1 MQWHRGALAH
11 LSGSPDLAGADGAL
25 RFHIDGGILVA
36 DDGTVA
42 WSGPWDE
49 RPADEEPVTDY
60 QGAFL
65 LPGFVDTHLHFPQ
78 VHCVDGFGGGQL
90 LPWLERVVFPA
101 EARLADPDH
110 ARRCAELF
118 CARLIAAG
126 TTTSLVFGSQF
137 PVAQEALVDRV
148 EEVGL
153 RMVLGRT
160 VMTVGPSSAA
170 ALLTTEARAVEL
182 VRDEIER
189 WHPLGEGDRADAR
202 VQIAIVPR
210 FALSVTAATLVG
222 LGELAHEYRD
232 RGVYVTT
239 HISENGDRDDGE
251 VAEVRARFGVEEYL
265 DVYDGRFLT
274 GSRVGGPSLLG
285 RRTVLAHAVHC
296 SDGEFARIAEAG
308 TSIAHCPVSQQFL
321 GSGTLPWRRA
331 AAGGMTI
338 AVGSDISAGDEWF
351 IPRVLNACFKAHM
364 NEAGPDAVALTP
376 AQLLFLGTLAGAR
389 ALDLEARIGNLD
401 PGKDADFVVID
412 PGRCPELEAVIEGRV
427 AREDPDED
435 RDALLFALLMAARET
450 AVASTY
456 VRGRRLDGVGQP
468 GGVGVGRG

>member
-11 LSGSPDLAGADGAL
+11 LSGSPDLAGAADAL
-25 RFHIDGGILVA
+25 RLHVDGGLLVD
-36 DDGTVA
+36 DDGTIA
-42 WSGPWDE
+42 WSGPWGE
-49 RPADEEPVTDY
+49 RPADAAPVVDHH
-60 QGAFL
+60 GAFL

-101 EARLADPDH
+101 ESRLADPDH
-110 ARRCAELF
+110 ARVCAELF
-118 CARLIAAG
+118 CSRLIAAG
-126 TTTSLVFGSQF
+126 TTTALVFGSQF
-137 PVAQEALVDRV
+137 PVAQEALVQRV
-148 EEVGL
+148 EQVGL

-160 VMTVGPSSAA
+160 VMTTGPAAAA
-170 ALLTTEARAVEL
+170 ALMTSEERAVEL

-189 WHPLGEGDRADAR
+189 WHPLGESDGGDSR

-210 FALSVTAATLVG
+210 FALSVTTATLG
-222 LGELAHEYRD
+222 ALGELWQEYRD

-239 HISENGDRDDGE
+239 HISENGDPAHGE
-251 VAEVRARFGVEEYL
+251 VAEVRARFCVEDYL
-265 DVYDGRFLT
+265 DVYDGRFLP
-274 GSRVGGPSLLG
+274 GSRGGGPTLLG

-296 SDGEFARIAEAG
+296 SDREFARMAEAG
-308 TSIAHCPVSQQFL
+308 TSIAHCPVSQEFL

-338 AVGSDISAGDEWF
+338 AVGSDIAAGDEWF

-364 NEAGPDAVALTP
+364 NEARDDAVSLSP

-389 ALDLEARIGNLD
+389 ALDLESQVGNLD

-412 PGRCPELEAVIEGRV
+412 PSLCPELDVVLEGRL
-427 AREDPDED
+427 AREDPVEE
-435 RDALLFALLMAARET
+435 RDALLFALLMAARES
-450 AVASTY
+450 AVAATY
-456 VRGRRLDGVGQP
+456 VRGCRLG
-468 GGVGVGRG
+468 

>member
-1 MQWHRGALAH
+1 MQWHRGVLVH
-11 LSGSPDLAGADGAL
+11 LSGSPDLAGAAEAL
-25 RFHIDGGILVA
+25 CHHADGGLLVA
-36 DDGTVA
+36 DDGTIA

-49 RPADEEPVTDY
+49 RPVDDAPVLDHH
-60 QGAFL
+60 GAFL

-110 ARRCAELF
+110 ARACAEAF

-126 TTTSLVFGSQF
+126 TTTSMVFGSQF
-137 PVAQEALVDRV
+137 PVAQEALVQRV
-148 EEVGL
+148 EQVGL

-160 VMTVGPSSAA
+160 VMTTGPSAA
-170 ALLTTEARAVEL
+170 EALVTSEDRAVEL
-182 VRDEIER
+182 VREEIER
-189 WHPLGEGDRADAR
+189 WHPLADAGRGGAR
-202 VQIAIVPR
+202 VQVAIVPR
-210 FALSVTAATLVG
+210 FALSVTTGTLAA
-222 LGELAHEYRD
+222 LGELWHEYRD
-232 RGVYVTT
+232 HGVYVTT
-239 HISENGDRDDGE
+239 HISENGGRADGE
-251 VAEVRARFGVEEYL
+251 VAEVRRRFGVEEYL
-265 DVYDGRFLT
+265 DVYDGRFLP
-274 GSRVGGPSLLG
+274 GSRIGGPSLLG

-296 SDGEFARIAEAG
+296 SDREFARMAEAG

-364 NEAGPDAVALTP
+364 NEPGDDAVALAP

-389 ALDLEARIGNLD
+389 ALDLEDRIGNLD
-401 PGKDADFVVID
+401 AGKDADFVVID
-412 PGRCPELEAVIEGRV
+412 PDRCPELEIVLSGRV
-427 AREDPDED
+427 PRDDPAEE
-435 RDALLFALLMAARET
+435 RDALLFGLLMAARES
-450 AVASTY
+450 AIAATY
-456 VRGRRLDGVGQP
+456 VRGCRLG
-468 GGVGVGRG
+468 